1 MLSHFTTHVWGL
13 WDHISRLFCSCNL
26 NIDPMTIIYE
36 LDPYLLKIYV
46 HTRNELLAGLSKF
59 VVLLAHAQI
68 EATRSITTS
77 LSRR

>member
-1 MLSHFTTHVWGL
+1 
-13 WDHISRLFCSCNL
+13 
-26 NIDPMTIIYE
+26 MTIIYE

-68 EATRSITTS
+68 EATKSITTS
-77 LSRR
+77 